1 MTTAFFQLPLS
12 GSHERHCCCSV
23 APWWRFCFQ
32 LPLSGSQKGSVF
44 RWCMHWLTF
53 NSLSRDHDTGLVV
66 GRWVGKCAF
75 NSLSRDH
82 RKNQYG
88 ETIDDT
94 IILSTPSLGITSC
107 VLWWP
112 HDGGTSFQLPL
123 SGSHFY
129 AAAYQ
134 LTPEAFNSLSRDH
147 FTLII
152 ASTRAAFLSTP
163 SLGITVFRGIGLNRG
178 LTVYLSTPSLGITI
192 SMGTI
197 AVVALMSI
205 FQLPLS
211 GSPR

>member
-94 IILSTPSLGITSC
+94 IILSTPSLGITSLRTARWTLLAC
-107 VLWWP
+107 
-112 HDGGTSFQLPL
+112 TCFQLPL
-123 SGSHFY
+123 SGSPARAHSSHSRRE
-129 AAAYQ
+129 ARH
-134 LTPEAFNSLSRDH
+134 AFNSLSRDH
-147 FTLII
+147 ILL
-152 ASTRAAFLSTP
+152 AFSISFLFALLSTP
-163 SLGITVFRGIGLNRG
+163 SLGITRRHRGAFSHMRRL
-178 LTVYLSTPSLGITI
+178 LSTPSLGIT
-192 SMGTI
+192 
-197 AVVALMSI
+197 
-205 FQLPLS
+205 
-211 GSPR
+211 